1 MEKNT
6 NDSKILS
13 IVKSY
18 SRDFVETPYQP
29 RTPIRAKL
37 NKVTEKLVLQEVNE
51 MLEKGAI
58 RETIHC
64 KAQFVSHLFLVSKK
78 DGGEQPVINLKDL
91 NTFIPYK
98 HFKVEGLHILKEILF
113 WTLSSPKLFTKLIKV
128 PVSILHKLYIR
139 ILVYLDD
146 FLIPRKTF
154 EETILSRD
162 TVIYVLQNLGFVIKF
177 KKSVLHPTQKI

>member
-1 MEKNT
+1 M
-6 NDSKILS
+6 
-13 IVKSY
+13 
-18 SRDFVETPYQP
+18 ETPYQP

-113 WTLSSPKLFTKLIKV
+113 WTLSSPKVVHKTNK
-128 PVSILHKLYIR
+128 STSLHPSQI
-139 ILVYLDD
+139 VYKNTS
-146 FLIPRKTF
+146 IPRRFSNTRENFRGNNLKQGYCDLRVT
-154 EETILSRD
+154 ESR
-162 TVIYVLQNLGFVIKF
+162 ICY
-177 KKSVLHPTQKI
+177 KI